1 MLDIG
6 HSYWVTVLHGGCNH
20 SLYVVEDGFSDDWWS
35 PIDTCSVLERAN
47 LMVDAALRDLEIFG
61 YLIGRDIRYGS
72 DNGLDL
78 LAEGFALWKLLAVCE
93 LPEPLLGGVVS
104 WRSDNLG
111 GDPGGAVLAR
121 AWCALWKVKIRNG
134 QTIGV
139 NYTKR
144 SGGGNP
150 LVRDS

>member
-47 LMVDAALRDLEIFG
+47 LMVDAALRDLEIFR

-93 LPEPLLGGVVS
+93 LPEPLLGGLC
-104 WRSDNLG
+104 LG
-111 GDPGGAVLAR
+111 GRTIWEVIREGQCWHVL
-121 AWCALWKVKIRNG
+121 
-134 QTIGV
+134 GV
-139 NYTKR
+139 HCGK
-144 SGGGNP
+144 
-150 LVRDS
+150 